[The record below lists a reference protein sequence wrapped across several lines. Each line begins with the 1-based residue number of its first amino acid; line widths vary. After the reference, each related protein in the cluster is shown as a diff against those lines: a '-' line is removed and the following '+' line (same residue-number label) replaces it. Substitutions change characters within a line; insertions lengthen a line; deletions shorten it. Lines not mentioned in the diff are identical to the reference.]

1 VDDLLGLSC
10 ALRAGSG
17 EADVNG
23 TPFGRYRF
31 VELLGRGGMGE
42 VWRAYDTVTD
52 RVVAVKVLPVHL
64 ASDERFQQ
72 RFRREAKAAASLT
85 NPHVVPI
92 HDFGEINGRLFVDMR
107 LIEGR
112 DLDSMLAAGPID
124 PTRAVRIVEQIASA
138 LQAAHRIGL
147 VHRDVK
153 PSNILVAEDDFA
165 YLIDFGIA
173 RVAGESGLTETGGA
187 VGTWAYM
194 APERFGSGDADA
206 RSDVYALACVL
217 YQSLTGRQPFPGDSF
232 EQVATAHLMTPP
244 PLPSTSS
251 PRLSPALDRVIAT
264 GMAKQPDQR
273 YATTRD
279 LAAAARNA
287 VTEPL
292 GQKARRAPEPAPPT
306 IAAPQGG
313 DAMTIRHRP
322 VTPPAAEPMPPT
334 QVRPPAH
341 VPQPPYVPQAVAPPP
356 STPPA
361 PPPAPASG
369 KGRNKLVLAAVA
381 AVVVA
386 VVAVTA
392 IVLTGGGGDEKSAAP
407 GSSSSAASEGSAP
420 SSEASAS
427 AGSGAGIFSGAQ
439 PWNVDVSASAVSDR
453 SEAIISTLTGL
464 GGFGTDNALQTDFA
478 IAVFFADSSSPKM
491 KVVGTENYCDGAP
504 DCDSLPAEIPV
515 PADATVE
522 GSTNLECDITGN
534 TEGQGDCHLLVV
546 DRDAGKLYEI
556 YQANKVGDDITA
568 QGFFEWDLTK
578 EYPENLR
585 GEQCTSADAGGF
597 PISAMVV
604 TADEVASGS
613 IDHAIRF
620 ILPNDRMKAETYV
633 HPASHAG
640 GPQSTDPNAP
650 PYGVRFRLKADFDES
665 SFTDSQKVVLKAM
678 KTYGMLLADGGQVP
692 LTFADDRTSSAKW
705 ADLGIDAQSF
715 NAITADQ
722 FEVVELGE
730 EIPLTYDCVR
740 ND

>member
-1 VDDLLGLSC
+1 MD
-10 ALRAGSG
+10 
-17 EADVNG
+17 G

-31 VELLGRGGMGE
+31 IELLGRGGMGE

-92 HDFGEINGRLFVDMR
+92 HDFGEIDGRLFVDMR

-112 DLDSMLAAGPID
+112 DLDTMLADGPIE

-138 LQAAHRIGL
+138 LQSAHRIGL

-173 RVAGESGLTETGGA
+173 RAAGESGLTETGGA

-194 APERFGSGDADA
+194 APERFGSGEADA

-251 PRLSPALDRVIAT
+251 PRLSPSLDHVIAT
-264 GMAKQPDQR
+264 GMAKQPEQR

-279 LAAAARNA
+279 LAAAARDA

-292 GQKARRAPEPAPPT
+292 GPKTRSNPEPAAPT

-313 DAMTIRHRP
+313 GAPTVRHPAVVPPRPQQPPPRP
-322 VTPPAAEPMPPT
+322 VPPPHPPGPQAAPTQARPPSSPPPPVIPQAPPAAAAPT
-334 QVRPPAH
+334 PA
-341 VPQPPYVPQAVAPPP
+341 AP
-356 STPPA
+356 S
-361 PPPAPASG
+361 
-369 KGRNKLVLAAVA
+369 KGRGKLLLAGAAV
-381 AVVVA
+381 VVVA

-392 IVLTGGGGDEKSAAP
+392 IMLTGGGGDETAAP
-407 GSSSSAASEGSAP
+407 SASPSPSSGGPSPGGTSSAP
-420 SSEASAS
+420 
-427 AGSGAGIFSGAQ
+427 GATGGGIFSGAQ
-439 PWNVDVSASAVSDR
+439 PWNLDVSGAAVSDR
-453 SEAIISTLTGL
+453 SEAIISTLSGM
-464 GGFGTDNALQTDFA
+464 GGWGTDNALQTDFS
-478 IAVFFADSSSPKM
+478 IPVFFADANTPRIQ
-491 KVVGTENYCDGAP
+491 VVGVEDYCGGGP
-504 DCDSLPAEIPV
+504 DCDPV
-515 PADATVE
+515 PAEMPVPENANIE
-522 GSTNLECDITGN
+522 GSTNLECDISGS
-534 TEGQGDCHLLVV
+534 TESQGDCHLLVV
-546 DRDAGKLYEI
+546 DREGGKLYET
-556 YQANKVGDDITA
+556 YQANKDGENLTV
-568 QGFFEWDLTK
+568 QGLFVWDLNK
-578 EYPENLR
+578 EYPDNLR

-597 PISAMVV
+597 PISAMLV

-620 ILPNDRMKAETYV
+620 VLPNDRMKAETYV

-650 PYGVRFRLKADFDES
+650 PYGVRFRLKPDFDES

-678 KTYGMLLADGGQVP
+678 KTYGMLLSDGGQVP
-692 LTFADDRTSSAKW
+692 LTFADDRTSTAKW

-715 NAITADQ
+715 SAITSDQ

-740 ND
+740 NP

>member
-1 VDDLLGLSC
+1 VDGM
-10 ALRAGSG
+10 
-17 EADVNG
+17 
-23 TPFGRYRF
+23 PFGRYRF
-31 VELLGRGGMGE
+31 IELLGRGGMGE
-42 VWRAYDTVTD
+42 VWRAHDTVTD

-64 ASDERFQQ
+64 ASDTTFQQ
-72 RFRREAKAAASLT
+72 RFRREARAAAGLT

-112 DLDSMLAAGPID
+112 DLESILAEGPID
-124 PTRAVRIVEQIASA
+124 PARAVRIVEQIASA

-173 RVAGESGLTETGGA
+173 RAAGESGLTETGGA

-194 APERFGSGDADA
+194 APERFSAGEADA

-244 PLPSTSS
+244 PLPSTAA
-251 PRLSPALDRVIAT
+251 RHITPALDHVIAT
-264 GMAKQPDQR
+264 GMAKQPDRR

-279 LAAAARNA
+279 LAAAARDA
-287 VTEPL
+287 VTEPV
-292 GQKARRAPEPAPPT
+292 GRTVRMTPVDVARTVPRGPSVP
-306 IAAPQGG
+306 
-313 DAMTIRHRP
+313 
-322 VTPPAAEPMPPT
+322 PPAAQPT
-334 QVRPPAH
+334 QVRPPA
-341 VPQPPYVPQAVAPPP
+341 YVPPAAPPP
-356 STPPA
+356 PAQPPAPAAA
-361 PPPAPASG
+361 PPPA
-369 KGRNKLVLAAVA
+369 KGRNKLLLGGVA
-381 AVVVA
+381 AAVVA

-392 IVLTGGGGDEKSAAP
+392 IVLTTGGNDEKPTAAT
-407 GSSSSAASEGSAP
+407 GSPDSPSSPASEGS
-420 SSEASAS
+420 SAS
-427 AGSGAGIFSGAQ
+427 APSAGALFSGTQ
-439 PWNVDVSASAVSDR
+439 PWNVDVSGSAVSER
-453 SEAIISTLTGL
+453 SEAIMSTLNGM
-464 GGFGTDNALQTDFA
+464 GGWGTDDKLQTDFS
-478 IAVFFADSSSPKM
+478 IPVYFADSSTPKVQ
-491 KVVGTENYCDGAP
+491 VVGIENYCGGGP
-504 DCDSLPAEIPV
+504 DCDSVPAEMPL
-515 PADATVE
+515 PDDATVE
-522 GSTNLECDITGN
+522 GSMNLECDPSGD

-556 YQANKVGDDITA
+556 YQANKVGEDMTA
-568 QGFFEWDLTK
+568 QAFFVWDLTK

-585 GEQCTSADAGGF
+585 GDQCTSADAGGF

-604 TADEVASGS
+604 TADEVATGS

-640 GPQSTDPNAP
+640 GPQSTDPNAV

-665 SFTDSQKVVLKAM
+665 RFSDSQKVVLKAM
-678 KTYGMLLADGGQVP
+678 KTYGMLLADGGNVP

-705 ADLGIDAQSF
+705 AELGIDSQTF

-740 ND
+740 NE